1 MKQKIF
7 MYLFIFSLLLIIF
20 QYVNAKN
27 VFEDD
32 IRTIEKSKAKVEM
45 LTDSIAVLN
54 DKNLDLSYFNIEHN
68 EDAYTYFENK
78 GLDVPALIPFIKD
91 EIYKQN
97 TVKGGNPLIPY
108 AANEGRSMLVNSI
121 KILNHKWLIT
131 DFSDGVFWGE
141 ILVRYEVI
149 NQNEVTFE
157 VIDSLL
163 YPMQ

>member
-7 MYLFIFSLLLIIF
+7 MYLFIFSLLLILF

-27 VFEDD
+27 VFEED
-32 IRTIEKSKAKVEM
+32 IRIIEKSNAKIEK
-45 LTDSIAVLN
+45 LTDSLSVLN
-54 DKNLDLSYFNIEHN
+54 DKVFELSNFSIEHN
-68 EDAYTYFENK
+68 EDAFTYFENK
-78 GLDVPALIPFIKD
+78 GIDVEALIPFVKD

-108 AANEGRSMLVNSI
+108 AANDGKSMLINSI
-121 KILNHKWLIT
+121 KVLNHKWLIT
-131 DFSDGVFWGE
+131 NFSDGIFWGE
-141 ILVRYEVI
+141 LLVKYEVI

-163 YPMQ
+163 YPLQ

>member
-1 MKQKIF
+1 